1 MILKKILRMI
11 LINGSSR
18 NNIPAFLNLGGLY
31 MPTCN
36 IFKTFKIEDD
46 QAVDR
51 LIALEKTTSIKHVY
65 MDTDKDRERKKKLLK
80 QKLFT

>member
-1 MILKKILRMI
+1 
-11 LINGSSR
+11 
-18 NNIPAFLNLGGLY
+18 
-31 MPTCN
+31 MPTSS

-46 QAVDR
+46 QAADR

-80 QKLFT
+80 QKILQFCNKNLI